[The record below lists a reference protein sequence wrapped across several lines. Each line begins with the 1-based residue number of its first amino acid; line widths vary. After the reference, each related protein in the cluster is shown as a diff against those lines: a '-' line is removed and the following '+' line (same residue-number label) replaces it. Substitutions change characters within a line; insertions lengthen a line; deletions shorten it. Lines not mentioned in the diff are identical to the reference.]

1 MIFLKKVVSV
11 FLVCF
16 LVSVLGSPVS
26 AYVSPGVW
34 DPQPYTDVPSAVL
47 TPDMLDNYDT
57 TVRSALQ
64 SSASAGLKMLGPIMI
79 VFIILSIVGGVVRRF
94 LAVEEGVR
102 HREFTRKVHQE
113 DVRRNFSA
121 IVEDKELDREVN
133 FHAKALFRRKNP
145 FIELGELEY
154 NRKLHA
160 ADRIQN
166 RESIIRDGVEHRKLQ
181 REIRK
186 ADYSENFD
194 DIVDDRVKH
203 FYLEDCAK
211 TRLIDFYRAKRGS
224 SPSRKSFQYYEAA
237 SDYYNSGVS
246 PSSETLPR
254 GGRGRS
260 LVVLKGGKDKT

>member
-16 LVSVLGSPVS
+16 FVFALNSPVF

-34 DPQPYTDVPSAVL
+34 NPQPYTDIPSSVL

-57 TVRSALQ
+57 TVRSSLQ
-64 SSASAGLKMLGPIMI
+64 SSASTGLKMLGPIMI
-79 VFIILSIVGGVVRRF
+79 VLVILSIVGGVVSRF

-102 HREFTRKVHQE
+102 HREFSRKVHQE

-121 IVEDKELDREVN
+121 IVEDKALDREID

-166 RESIIRDGVEHRKLQ
+166 RESIIQDGVESRKMNRRVFFRDLN
-181 REIRK
+181 
-186 ADYSENFD
+186 ENFD
-194 DIVDDRVKH
+194 DIVNERAARMAVDS
-203 FYLEDCAK
+203 A
-211 TRLIDFYRAKRGS
+211 AKRRVAWHLYSLSNS
-224 SPSRKSFQYYEAA
+224 SPARSSSHAVRRNAIKKYY
-237 SDYYNSGVS
+237 S
-246 PSSETLPR
+246 
-254 GGRGRS
+254 
-260 LVVLKGGKDKT
+260 

>member
-34 DPQPYTDVPSAVL
+34 NPQPYTDVPSAVL

-57 TVRSALQ
+57 AVRSALQ

-94 LAVEEGVR
+94 LAVEESVR

-166 RESIIRDGVEHRKLQ
+166 RESIIRDGVEYRNLQ
-181 REIRK
+181 REINARDFK
-186 ADYSENFD
+186 ENFN
-194 DIVDDRVKH
+194 DIVAER
-203 FYLEDCAK
+203 
-211 TRLIDFYRAKRGS
+211 TRQLSVNSEANRRFSSSQNFRIRAMRNL
-224 SPSRKSFQYYEAA
+224 QYQSKARN
-237 SDYYNSGVS
+237 YYNSF
-246 PSSETLPR
+246 
-254 GGRGRS
+254 
-260 LVVLKGGKDKT
+260 KG